1 MTSFN
6 RIEQKKLNELGS
18 RLRSIRESKNMSLQ
32 DLGYIID
39 KEPQSISRVENGKI
53 NPTYL
58 YLLELC
64 RGLEIEISDLLNI
77 KN

>member
-6 RIEQKKLNELGS
+6 RTEQKRLNELGS

-64 RGLEIEISDLLNI
+64 RGLEIEISDLLNV

>member
-1 MTSFN
+1 MGFN
-6 RIEQKKLNELGS
+6 KVQQKNLNNLGD
-18 RLRSIRESKNMSLQ
+18 RLKSIRESKNLSLQ

-64 RGLEIEISDLLNI
+64 RGLEIEISDLLDI
-77 KN
+77 KK